1 MFKHL
6 LLAMSWLCL
15 GLGALVVL
23 INWATLVLW
32 FRRSRREP
40 GHHTSLTPLLG
51 LLFPLLSLLFRT
63 LAAASSPRTLLIVA
77 VAGLDPS
84 TWSLLTLPLRQAYA
98 AIRGN

>member
-6 LLAMSWLCL
+6 LFGMSWLCL
-15 GLGALVVL
+15 ALGALVVL
-23 INWATLVLW
+23 INWATLFFW

-63 LAAASSPRTLLIVA
+63 LAAAPSPRILFIVA
-77 VAGLDPS
+77 VAASDPS

-98 AIRGN
+98 AIRGS